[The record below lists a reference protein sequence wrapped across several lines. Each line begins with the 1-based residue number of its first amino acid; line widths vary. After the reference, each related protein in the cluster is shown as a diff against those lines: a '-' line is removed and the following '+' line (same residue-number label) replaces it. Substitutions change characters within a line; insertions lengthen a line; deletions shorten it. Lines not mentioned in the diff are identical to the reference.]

1 MLTTTKAKAGEHAVM
16 PIKSGRGTSEYVQH
30 SLPLGTYR
38 LKYKDDGRGLQRDIE
53 FEAYDA
59 SMALA
64 IAHRE
69 AEDRWAEL
77 WRDGRKLCTIR
88 RTGHDV
94 WEIRADGPGDPV

>member
-1 MLTTTKAKAGEHAVM
+1 MRIE
-16 PIKSGRGTSEYVQH
+16 SGRGTTEQVRS

-38 LKYKDDGRGLQRDIE
+38 LKFKADGRGLQRDIE
-53 FEAYDA
+53 FEAPDA

-69 AEDRWAEL
+69 AADRWAEL

-94 WEIRADGPGDPV
+94 WEIRADRPADPAF